1 MTRPLRLDFA
11 QQEACLATL
20 AGWQRVTGREAIG
33 KTFRFEDFNAAFG
46 WMCRVALMAERLD
59 HHPEW
64 RNVFNRV
71 EVVLTTHDAGGLT
84 ELDFRLAA
92 FMDEVA
98 S

>member
-1 MTRPLRLDFA
+1 MRPPRLDPA
-11 QQEACLATL
+11 QQDAFLATL
-20 AGWQRVTGREAIG
+20 AGWQRASEREAIG
-33 KTFRFEDFNAAFG
+33 KTFRFADFNAAFG

-71 EVVLTTHDAGGLT
+71 EVVLTTHNAGGLT

-92 FMDEVA
+92 FMDESA
-98 S
+98 MG